1 MKKVLAAL
9 LSLMLVISASITA
22 FGATKSDVQEKI
34 KSSVSYALDEN
45 YGKDGYNVSNSKYF
59 LMYVKSG
66 ADVSAYKVAWL
77 ESVKAA
83 LDDGSLTGVGN
94 LGLVLCIMN
103 QLDVDA
109 RDFEGCNLVD
119 LFEKTDV
126 SDNNYSAYNYMYATE
141 AAAVYGLDD
150 YAKAL
155 CNQMLTY
162 YTIGSGTDFW
172 GGWGTSVDDL
182 GAFIITLSVFADNY
196 AEYIEDAFKLIE
208 ANNTD
213 AGYSNYGANA
223 NSTAYALAAYSAVG
237 NKAMADAAYDKL
249 MLFYDAETGGFTA
262 AYDEYIATADAIFG
276 MEYYLNVADE
286 DKPANEP
293 ATEQPAEKPTEAP
306 ANGEVTEKTA
316 ESKAEDVKKSPAT
329 GAATGTAVA
338 LAVMLMSGSA
348 AVVVKKKDN
357 Q

>member
-1 MKKVLAAL
+1 
-9 LSLMLVISASITA
+9 
-22 FGATKSDVQEKI
+22 
-34 KSSVSYALDEN
+34 
-45 YGKDGYNVSNSKYF
+45 
-59 LMYVKSG
+59 VKSG
-66 ADVSAYKVAWL
+66 ADVSAYKAVWL
-77 ESVKAA
+77 ASVKAA

-94 LGLVLCIMN
+94 LGLALCIMN

-109 RDFEGCNLVD
+109 RNFEGYNLVD

-155 CNQMLTY
+155 CDEILTY

-172 GGWGTSVDDL
+172 GGWGTTVDDL
-182 GAFIITLSVFADNY
+182 GAFIITLSVLADDY

-208 ANNTD
+208 TENTD
-213 AGYSNYGANA
+213 EGYLSYGVANA
-223 NSTAYALAAYSAVG
+223 DSTAYALAAYSTVG

-249 MLFYDAETGGFTA
+249 MLFYDNETGGFTA
-262 AYDEYIATADAIFG
+262 AYDEYYATADAIFG
-276 MEYYLNVADE
+276 MEYYLDIADA

-293 ATEQPAEKPTEAP
+293 ATEQPAEMPTEAP
-306 ANGEVTEKTA
+306 ADGEVTEKDT
-316 ESKAEDVKKSPAT
+316 ESKAEEVKKSPAT
-329 GAATGTAVA
+329 GAATGTALA

>member
-22 FGATKSDVQEKI
+22 FGATKGDVQEKI

-66 ADVSAYKVAWL
+66 ADVSAYKAAWL

-103 QLDVDA
+103 QLDVNA

-213 AGYSNYGANA
+213 EGYSNYGANA

-276 MEYYLNVADE
+276 MKYYLNVADE

-329 GAATGTAVA
+329 GAATGTALA

-348 AVVVKKKDN
+348 AIVVKKKDN